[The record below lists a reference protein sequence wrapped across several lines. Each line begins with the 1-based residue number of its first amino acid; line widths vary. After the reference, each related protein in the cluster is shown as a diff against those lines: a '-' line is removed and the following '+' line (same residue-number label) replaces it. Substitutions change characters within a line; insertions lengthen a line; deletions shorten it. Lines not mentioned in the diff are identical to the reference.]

1 MIVLKMLLRLLL
13 LIGSITILPIIVLW
27 VITGLSPFD
36 ALNISNTKEN
46 DTNKLQRKRRT
57 LG

>member
-36 ALNISNTKEN
+36 ALDEIEWL
-46 DTNKLQRKRRT
+46 D
-57 LG
+57 